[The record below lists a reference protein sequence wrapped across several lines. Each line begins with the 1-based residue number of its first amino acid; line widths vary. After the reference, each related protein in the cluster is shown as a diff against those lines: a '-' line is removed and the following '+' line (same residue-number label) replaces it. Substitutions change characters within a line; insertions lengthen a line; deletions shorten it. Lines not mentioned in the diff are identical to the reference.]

1 MEQFDKFENISAEIV
16 SGDKHFLEDF
26 IGCLFPCSYLE
37 YRVVEKKFLREGHG
51 LGFYYGSVV
60 VTVNTEVNKDILY

>member
-16 SGDKHFLEDF
+16 IGDKPFLEDF
-26 IGCLFPCSYLE
+26 TGCLFPCSYLE
-37 YRVVEKKFLREGHG
+37 YRVVEEQFVRGEHG